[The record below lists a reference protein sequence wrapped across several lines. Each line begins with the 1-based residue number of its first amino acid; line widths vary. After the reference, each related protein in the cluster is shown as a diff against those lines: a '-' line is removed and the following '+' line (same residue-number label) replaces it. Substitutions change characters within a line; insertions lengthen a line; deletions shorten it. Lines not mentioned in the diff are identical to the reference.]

1 MENCLFCKIA
11 KGEIPS
17 QKVYEDDAVLA
28 FRDISPAAPEHV
40 LIIPKKHYDNILQ
53 LDDNALLGH
62 LFDVARQV
70 AQTLGIDKTGFRIV
84 INTGKDGGQTVEHL
98 HLHLLCA
105 RELVWPPG

>member
-1 MENCLFCKIA
+1 MENCLFCKIV

-40 LIIPKKHYDNILQ
+40 LIIPQKHYDNILQ
-53 LDDNALLGH
+53 LDNNALLGQ

-98 HLHLLCA
+98 HLHLLGA
-105 RELVWPPG
+105 RELGWPPG